1 MKVKSYNQFILES
14 NENNDDLF
22 YSLVEEFWKSDLLGL
37 EEKMILEK
45 EVFNPISY
53 LIQENFYDK
62 LKNRFNKAKQ
72 VATDLTKRSKD
83 SLEKI
88 VDAAKTAMD
97 FINKVKEFLSEQ
109 IKLILT
115 NTKDKIK
122 NKLKINKKFLS
133 ETKSK
138 LSSDRSAFLGELE
151 MLKDVVN
158 FYQTKLYVSLEK
170 QIVNAMTK
178 FLTSEDKEVPISEKI
193 QIIKEGNNMIDKLVH
208 GLNSI
213 PPFSWIDKLQKI
225 GEKGANFIIEQLS
238 FITEKLGGPSFI
250 LPITSVLI
258 GIAFEYNLKGIIK
271 NGLLDVVSM
280 LSLPFVTPIIK
291 MVGFIATMIASYEL
305 IVAIS
310 RGYEEEEKLHNH

>member
-258 GIAFEYNLKGIIK
+258 GIAFEYNVKGLIK